1 MANEEQK
8 ELVKVLKEL
17 NSVLKEFKNL
27 ASELNKPFAEVKK
40 TVKEIEN
47 ITADTVDLAGS
58 TIKKFDNIT
67 KTLEKERDVK
77 KQIKKIDD
85 ELSLDDKEAIS
96 DAEKLILAQKAI
108 LEKEK
113 EQLQLA
119 TNMLEIIKE
128 KIDSAGS
135 EKEVLEAI
143 LKVDIERAEESRKSL
158 EGEVKKRKE
167 KIAFDE
173 KNNKQYK
180 ETKGFLEDIAKKIIG
195 SKDYTEKWLG
205 KTKMLFGSMDN
216 IKNTMKASKE
226 VLLAALHP
234 ANLFANAVETVALAT
249 LHMGLK
255 MDSTLASFQKATG
268 AGAEYNDIIDDVRF
282 GSLAAGV
289 GMEESANAI
298 QSLFLN
304 LTNFNQMS
312 KESQTE
318 LTRTTALFD
327 RMGISSETTAKNLDL
342 STKALGMNITES
354 VNAQKQIATVATK
367 LGLSPGMLASQFT
380 ASIPKLAQ
388 YGKQSVQIFK
398 ELAAQ
403 SKATG
408 IEIGSLIGV
417 AQQFD
422 TFEGAA
428 EAAGKLNA
436 ILGGNLL
443 NSVDLLTATEAERI
457 DMLRESI
464 SLSGRNWSEMNKF
477 EQMAIANAA
486 GIKDMAEANKL
497 FGRSS
502 EEIEK
507 AKQAV
512 DANAMSTEEM
522 EKRAI
527 AATSAQEKMAKIME
541 SLTVAALPLLN
552 VINGILIAVLHFV
565 DSIYGKITF
574 ALIGL
579 TGLVLMA
586 IVAFKVGAV
595 AIALFGSSLYAAIW
609 PVTLIALAIAG
620 VIGLVYVL
628 INYWDEVKT
637 KAVNAFNYVND
648 AIKNATGGFYSL
660 WDAANVVLGPVYS
673 LAELGMLLYNNWDV
687 AINGLKSLFSGLAN
701 FVGNIINKITSSISS
716 IIELIPGARKTMK
729 SPSMI
734 VEPDLVGIEPDLVPI
749 EPDLVG
755 IEPDLAAISPKLAR
769 GATDFSGGMAL
780 VGENGPELVSLSE
793 GSNVITNENSGKL
806 TSAAESVQSSRIEQM
821 TRKEEL
827 TRKSIETNNVNL
839 QSQKGGVG
847 GNNTSEIPVILQID
861 GREFGRAVIN
871 VFDRSMK
878 LNMVG
883 T

>member
-17 NSVLKEFKNL
+17 NSAIKEFKALAENL
-27 ASELNKPFAEVKK
+27 SKSFGDTKKIVQETKNTFAEINDYVGETIGNYGK
-40 TVKEIEN
+40 VNKE
-47 ITADTVDLAGS
+47 
-58 TIKKFDNIT
+58 
-67 KTLEKERDVK
+67 LEKERNIK
-77 KQIKKIDD
+77 KQLQKIND
-85 ELSLDDKEAIS
+85 ELSTEEKEKIS
-96 DAEKLILAQKAI
+96 DAEKLILAQENI
-108 LEKEK
+108 LKTER
-113 EQLQLA
+113 EQFQVTMDTLK
-119 TNMLEIIKE
+119 IVKE
-128 KIDSAGS
+128 KINSADD
-135 EKEVLEAI
+135 EKELLEAI
-143 LKVDIERAEESRKSL
+143 HKDAIEGYEKEAAQLKLMIQF
-158 EGEVKKRKE
+158 RKE
-167 KIAFDE
+167 TNHLDKKKIE
-173 KNNKQYK
+173 NYK

-195 SKDYTEKWLG
+195 SKDYTETWLG

-216 IKNTMKASKE
+216 IKNTMKATKE

-249 LHMGLK
+249 LHMGYK

-304 LTNFNQMS
+304 LTGFNQMS
-312 KESQTE
+312 EESQTE

-327 RMGISSETTAKNLDL
+327 RMGISAEAVAKNLDL
-342 STKALGMNITES
+342 STKALGMNNIEAGN
-354 VNAQKQIATVATK
+354 VQKQIAAVAFK

-408 IEIGSLIGV
+408 IEIGSLIGIS
-417 AQQFD
+417 QQFD

-443 NSVDLLTATEAERI
+443 NSVDLLTANEAERI

-464 SLSGRNWSEMNKF
+464 SLSGRNWSEMNRF

-486 GIKDMAEANKL
+486 GIKDMAEANRL

-527 AATSAQEKMAKIME
+527 AATSAQEKMAKIIE

-552 VINGILIAVLHFV
+552 VINGILIAVLHFA
-565 DSIYGKITF
+565 DSLGGKVAF
-574 ALIGL
+574 AVVGI
-579 TGLVLMA
+579 TGLVLA
-586 IVAFKVGAV
+586 AFIAFKVATGAV
-595 AIALFGSSLYAAIW
+595 ALFGVSLSVAIW
-609 PVTLIALAIAG
+609 PVTLVALAIAG

-628 INYWDEVKT
+628 IKYWDEIKAG
-637 KAVNAFNYVND
+637 AVNAFNYVND

-673 LAELGMLLYNNWDV
+673 LISLGKLLYDNWDV
-687 AINGLKSLFSGLAN
+687 AIGGVKSLLSGLAN
-701 FVGNIINKITSSISS
+701 FFGNIINGIIDSISS
-716 IIELIPGARKTMK
+716 VTDLIPGMGKTTK
-729 SPSMI
+729 SNLATTGPDLASIGPS
-734 VEPDLVGIEPDLVPI
+734 LVGIEPSLVPI
-749 EPDLVG
+749 EPS
-755 IEPDLAAISPKLAR
+755 LAAISPKLAG
-769 GATDFSGGMAL
+769 GATDFGGGMAL
-780 VGENGPELVSLSE
+780 VGEHGPELVSLPE

-806 TSAAESVQSSRIEQM
+806 TAAAESVQNSRIEQM
-821 TRKEEL
+821 TRKEESV
-827 TRKSIETNNVNL
+827 RKSTETNNVI
-839 QSQKGGVG
+839 SQMQKSGG

-871 VFDRSMK
+871 VFDRNMK

-883 T
+883 I